1 MGTHGRLAGK
11 VALIS
16 GAARG
21 MGAAEA
27 RRFAA
32 EGACVVLGDVR
43 VDLAREVADE
53 IGADAAAAIA
63 LDVRRPDSWAD
74 AVALAEDRFGALH
87 VLVNNAGIAG
97 AQKRFTDLTYEEYL
111 ETVEIDQH
119 GVFLG
124 MHAAAPA
131 IARAGGGSIV
141 NISSVN
147 GQFGQA
153 FGLPYCAAKFA
164 VRGMT
169 KVAALELGSSGIR
182 VNSIHP
188 GAVDTP
194 MLDAD
199 VNGVDPKSMFP
210 YHKLPAGRIGAPE
223 DIANLAL
230 FLASDESAYC
240 TGAEFTADGGQ
251 TTGIGLPMF
260 RMPTLG

>member
-1 MGTHGRLAGK
+1 VRSEADW
-11 VALIS
+11 
-16 GAARG
+16 AA
-21 MGAAEA
+21 
-27 RRFAA
+27 
-32 EGACVVLGDVR
+32 
-43 VDLAREVADE
+43 
-53 IGADAAAAIA
+53 
-63 LDVRRPDSWAD
+63 
-74 AVALAEDRFGALH
+74 AVALAVERFGALH

-97 AQKRFTDLTYEEYL
+97 AQKRFTDITFEEYL
-111 ETVEIDQH
+111 ETIAINQH

-124 MHAAAPA
+124 MQAAAPA
-131 IARAGGGSIV
+131 IARSGGGSIV
-141 NISSVN
+141 NVSSVN

-153 FGLPYCAAKFA
+153 FGLPYCASKFA

-210 YHKLPAGRIGAPE
+210 YHKLPAGRIGAPD

-260 RMPTLG
+260 RMPPLA